1 MKKWK
6 VLSLLTLVMAVPLGI
21 TACNSSEFWKTPEVQ
36 TERTVDNSEDDAT
49 VQEDTEDEQ
58 SEDQNTEAEDA
69 ISEVE
74 LEEALK
80 ASDTSGSQVD
90 HVHQYVTQVLKE
102 ATCTEDGRMVTSCTS
117 CGYARESVIAA
128 IGHEAGEWKVTQLP
142 GRLTEGTRVL
152 SCVKCGEVMGAK
164 QSSLPELPMILLIKR
179 AKAIPIVIPLALQK
193 MRPAQRPVRKYTTV
207 PVELLMWRQLL
218 QRDMIFPK
226 QK

>member
-21 TACNSSEFWKTPEVQ
+21 TACSSSEFWKTPEVQ
-36 TERTVDNSEDDAT
+36 TEQTVDNSEDDAT
-49 VQEDTEDEQ
+49 VQEEDTEDEQ
-58 SEDQNTEAEDA
+58 SEAQNTEAEDS
-69 ISEVE
+69 ISEEE
-74 LEEALK
+74 LEEALD
-80 ASDTSGSQVD
+80 ASDASLSQVD
-90 HVHQYVTQVLKE
+90 HVHQYATQVLKE

-117 CGYARESVIAA
+117 CGYARKSVIAA
-128 IGHEAGEWKVTQLP
+128 TGHEAGEWKVTQLP
-142 GRLTEGTRVL
+142 GRLTEGTR
-152 SCVKCGEVMGAK
+152 
-164 QSSLPELPMILLIKR
+164 
-179 AKAIPIVIPLALQK
+179 AIPIVISLALQK